1 MNYRHWTWTKR
12 SFKQV
17 CSVKFAKLGLF
28 LLRKGSISNSGIK
41 ATQHITNCTAKHLE
55 GNKWQLASEVWTA
68 TWQLQGC
75 KHWKQLNHFS
85 SSPAQA
91 ASSSYCQLKNDTVQ
105 ENNTRRHQLI
115 PECTS
120 EGLEKKGSWKKNLQN
135 AQKAQRTLTSVVVAS
150 LYSSVQFIEQQT
162 PCRNK
167 LLFTNPVKSVGRIL
181 KKHV

>member
-17 CSVKFAKLGLF
+17 CSVKFAKLGLL
-28 LLRKGSISNSGIK
+28 LLRKGSISNFGIK
-41 ATQHITNCTAKHLE
+41 ATQHITNCTAKLLE

-120 EGLEKKGSWKKNLQN
+120 EGLDKKGSWKKNLQN